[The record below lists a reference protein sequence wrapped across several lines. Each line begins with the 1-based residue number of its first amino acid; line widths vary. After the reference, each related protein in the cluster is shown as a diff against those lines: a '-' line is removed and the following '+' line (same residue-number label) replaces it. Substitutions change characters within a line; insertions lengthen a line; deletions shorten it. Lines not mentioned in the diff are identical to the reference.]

1 MIIIGHRG
9 AMGYEPENTL
19 RSFQKAL
26 DLKVD
31 MIEFDV
37 HHCQTGKI
45 VVIHDETVN
54 RTTNGRGLVAQ
65 KTLTELKELNAGKGE
80 KIPTLE
86 EVLDLIKRKV
96 KVNIELKGPNTAKA
110 TLKIIKKYIK
120 EKNWTYDDFL
130 ISSFDSPLL
139 ETLRNLD
146 NQIQIA
152 VAVDKDPL
160 NYIEFSKKIKAYSI
174 HPIVKR
180 TGKKFVELAHQS
192 NLKVFVWTVKPKQIK
207 KMIKLGVDGIFT
219 NYPDKFNS

>member
-37 HHCQTGKI
+37 HLCKTGEL
-45 VVIHDETVN
+45 VIMHDEKVN
-54 RTTNGRGLVAQ
+54 RTTDGQGFVA
-65 KTLTELKELNAGKGE
+65 KKSLEELKELDAGKGE

-86 EVLDLIKRKV
+86 EALDLIDRKV
-96 KVNIELKGPNTAKA
+96 KVNIELKGPNTAES
-110 TLKIIKKYIK
+110 TLKVIKKYIK
-120 EKNWTYDDFL
+120 KKKWTYDDFL
-130 ISSFDSPLL
+130 ISSFDSPEL
-139 ETLRNLD
+139 EVLRNLD
-146 NQIQIA
+146 SQIDVA
-152 VAVDKDPL
+152 VAVDADPL

-180 TGKKFVELAHQS
+180 TDKRFVEFAHQN
-192 NLKVFVWTVKPKQIK
+192 NLKVFVWDVKPEEIK
-207 KMIKLGVDGIFT
+207 RMIKLGVDGIFV
-219 NYPDKFNS
+219 NYPDRLNG